1 MRALVLATLLIA
13 AIVAADHLLAQS
25 PAPGGVS
32 GNAPRGAA
40 SAPVP
45 RTPWGHPDLQGTW
58 DYKTI
63 TRLERPQQYGDR
75 QYLTDAEVKA
85 LEEGAAKR
93 MDEPPSDE
101 QPNQSGT
108 IHATYLTDPGTR
120 VDDDRRT
127 SLIIDPPDG
136 RLPPL
141 VNAGA
146 GGRGG
151 RGGRGGAARP
161 GGRADSWLDRSLL
174 ERCITWG
181 IPTASLPGLYN
192 NNIQIVQSPDHV
204 VIVHE
209 MVHDARVIPLDG
221 RPRVTGKGS
230 TTRNYLGESRGRFEG
245 DTLVVETTNFGTRT
259 NYRGANVNL
268 KLTERY
274 RRVNANRVELLLTV
288 EDPTVWTKPWTVKL
302 GMRPSE
308 GDLVEYACHEGNYG
322 LRNILE
328 VARDEEKAAAAA
340 ANQKK

>member
-1 MRALVLATLLIA
+1 MRIRALVLATLLIT
-13 AIVAADHLLAQS
+13 AIVAADHLFAQS
-25 PAPGGVS
+25 PPS
-32 GNAPRGAA
+32 GNASRAAA

-45 RTPWGHPDLQGTW
+45 KTPWGHPDLQGTW

-63 TRLERPQQYGDR
+63 TPLERPQQYGDR
-75 QYLTDAEVKA
+75 QYLTEAEAKA
-85 LEEGAAKR
+85 LEERAGKR

-108 IHATYLTDPGTR
+108 IHATYLTDPGRR

-136 RLPPL
+136 RVPAL

-146 GGRGG
+146 GRGG
-151 RGGRGGAARP
+151 RGGGRGGGARP
-161 GGRADSWLDRSLL
+161 GGRADSWTDRSLL

-192 NNIQIVQSPDHV
+192 NNIQIVQSPDSV

-221 RPRVTGKGS
+221 RPRVTGKGD
-230 TTRNYLGESRGRFEG
+230 TARNYLGESRGWFEG
-245 DTLVVETTNFGTRT
+245 DTLVVETTNFGTKT

-308 GDLVEYACHEGNYG
+308 GDLIEYACHEGNYG

-328 VARDEEKAAAAA
+328 VARDEDKAAAG
-340 ANQKK
+340 QK